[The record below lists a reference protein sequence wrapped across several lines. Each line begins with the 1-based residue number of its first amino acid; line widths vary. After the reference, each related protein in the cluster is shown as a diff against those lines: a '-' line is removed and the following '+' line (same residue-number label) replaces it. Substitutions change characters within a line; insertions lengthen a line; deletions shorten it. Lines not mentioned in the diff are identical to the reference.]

1 MTVAISSTPL
11 IMLTIPALIIY
22 PFDPQPIH
30 FGFIAMLGVV
40 QIALPYVLLVMA
52 GKHCPPLAGNLLGML
67 EPILNPIWVL
77 LFYGEKPGMFALCGG
92 VVILTSV
99 AVWTIA
105 SARAEER
112 ETLAAGTET
121 DAPARKE

>member
-1 MTVAISSTPL
+1 
-11 IMLTIPALIIY
+11 
-22 PFDPQPIH
+22 
-30 FGFIAMLGVV
+30 
-40 QIALPYVLLVMA
+40 
-52 GKHCPPLAGNLLGML
+52 ML

-121 DAPARKE
+121 DAPARRE